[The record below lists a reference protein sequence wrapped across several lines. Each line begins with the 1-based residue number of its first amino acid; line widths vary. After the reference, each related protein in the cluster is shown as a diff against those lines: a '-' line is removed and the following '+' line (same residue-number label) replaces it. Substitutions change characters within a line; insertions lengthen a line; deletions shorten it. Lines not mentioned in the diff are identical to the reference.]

1 MISRMKK
8 ATWFPLVALALCA
21 LGLWTVQGVALTLVR
36 VQGPSMVPSYA
47 DGQILFVNRMAYG
60 VQGPIIGQYFW
71 RWKAPVLGEP
81 VVVRR
86 PDGLDS
92 DGQPWVVKRVVGTP
106 GMRLEVRG
114 DLLAIGDSLV
124 PLSEAQAY
132 WLASCTRVP
141 GDSVFV
147 VGDNLTHSL
156 DSRDWG
162 FVPLADVVG
171 RPLF

>member
-8 ATWFPLVALALCA
+8 ATWFPLVALVLCA
-21 LGLWTVQGVALTLVR
+21 LGLWTVQSAALTLVR
-36 VQGPSMVPSYA
+36 VQGPSMIPSYA
-47 DGQILFVNRMAYG
+47 DGQVLFVNRMAYG
-60 VQGPIIGQYFW
+60 IQGPIIGEYFW
-71 RWKAPVLGEP
+71 LWKAPVLGDP

-86 PDGLDS
+86 P
-92 DGQPWVVKRVVGTP
+92 GQPWVVKRVLGTP
-106 GMRLEVRG
+106 GMPLEVRG
-114 DLLAIGDSLV
+114 DQLVLGNRSL
-124 PLSEAQAY
+124 PLTDAQAY

-147 VGDNLTHSL
+147 VGDNLDQSL

-162 FVPLADVVG
+162 FVPVSDVVG